1 MRRPHPYLVLLAA
14 VLAVSW
20 AAPLIRLTS
29 APPLAIAAW
38 RLTFASLVLLPLFA
52 RPSPRAGWRALG
64 SRERWIAALA
74 GVVDQQTA
82 QGIVASFQAV
92 AKDLTQLLG
101 DSSKLVLLVIPV
113 ATVYLA
119 KIGYSSASPSSQ
131 VASVQA
137 MAPKQLTAAVQAV
150 APRELVAAT
159 QALPAAQVTVSDPTL
174 ASPGV
179 KIGAV

>member
-1 MRRPHPYLVLLAA
+1 MTTTSFPRPTQAQIYAA
-14 VLAVSW
+14 LRYAGT
-20 AAPLIRLTS
+20 AAGTVG
-29 APPLAIAAW
+29 
-38 RLTFASLVLLPLFA
+38 T
-52 RPSPRAGWRALG
+52 
-64 SRERWIAALA
+64 IAALA
-74 GVVDQQTA
+74 GIVDQQTA
-82 QGIVASFQAV
+82 QDIVASFQAV

-101 DSSKLVLLVIPV
+101 DSSKLLFLVIPV

-131 VASVQA
+131 VAAVHA
-137 MAPKQLTAAVQAV
+137 LAPEQLTAAVQAV
-150 APRELVAAT
+150 APRTLVAAT